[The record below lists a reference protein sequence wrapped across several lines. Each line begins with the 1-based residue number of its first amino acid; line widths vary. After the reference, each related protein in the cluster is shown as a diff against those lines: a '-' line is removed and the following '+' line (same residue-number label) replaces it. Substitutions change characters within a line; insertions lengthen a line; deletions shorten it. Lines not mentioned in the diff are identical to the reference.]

1 MVTEWTQKG
10 LTKDNSKDW
19 KLLVG
24 PFVMGTRVYSFGMM
38 DTEEAAFCI
47 NFGMLILD
55 QIRAKRMRW
64 KKRACQMSKVS
75 QGQA

>member
-1 MVTEWTQKG
+1 MQKG

-55 QIRAKRMRW
+55 Q
-64 KKRACQMSKVS
+64 V
-75 QGQA
+75 